1 LVEAVVE
8 VDSLPWSPVELQDK
22 AGGGAFGRPSSV
34 PALQKSASFG
44 RGSDR
49 RAVSGEVSAQWPQ
62 KRVYGGECELLVHVV
77 TLSLP
82 SALQK

>member
-1 LVEAVVE
+1 VEELLGGRVACRRCKKV
-8 VDSLPWSPVELQDK
+8 LPLD
-22 AGGGAFGRPSSV
+22 G
-34 PALQKSASFG
+34 
-44 RGSDR
+44 GSDR
-49 RAVSGEVSAQWPQ
+49 RGVSGEVSAQWPQ